1 MSGCAHCFGELAEM
15 TVFCPNCA
23 HANEVDLDVLID
35 RLIDDRYKVYRR
47 LGQGG
52 LSSVFAAT
60 DLKTDRVAVL
70 KISDPAQMVRRESS
84 FPIDPRRSRN
94 YWIEMLERMHREA
107 EHLSTIDHPG
117 IVRVLDTGMIGSD
130 LRYVV
135 TEFIHG
141 ETLRTLIDRR
151 GRFGADETIEIV
163 RGIGEAL
170 DAVHKAGIV
179 HRDVN
184 PSNIILIDPANSPE
198 AAGREDSGGNGS
210 RVKLI
215 DFGISKFPQPAG
227 APPFTKNAPLRGT
240 VSYSSPEQCRGIE
253 VDSRSDIYSLA
264 VIGYE
269 MLTGQRPFD
278 GRTPTEIALRHI
290 QEEPRAPSSINDSIQ
305 AGLNRALLRGLAKNP
320 DERPPTARELVSLM
334 ESGIRQLTISL
345 GADQTT
351 DPPADDDAATRDTS
365 GDIRKIR
372 RKRRRLAVA
381 AIAAAMALGG
391 YLLADRLLGR
401 FAPAFEALP
410 AGQTDDENSD
420 GMPGSDADSL
430 EIAARNP
437 ERRPSVEAQQI
448 KIVTAPIRSGGI
460 ARHEAEQ
467 PVARRTSSNAP
478 VRRSKPGIHAS
489 KRVSKSPAPPKEA
502 PRRIEPTTSIPRE
515 TPATAT
521 HRPGEIH
528 IPPPVTTPPVKSTVE
543 ATDSDTS
550 SRDETGQPADESRP
564 SVRPRISNP
573 ERPAPM
579 GPKLIQWTGPVNR
592 SREIRI
598 EMPGLPG
605 TIDIPKPYRE
615 RVAVVEPPNPSNRWK
630 YAILRVFGKGNVS
643 IVIRWWPVQQSQFA
657 QIDGDRR

>member
-1 MSGCAHCFGELAEM
+1 MSGCAHCFSELAEL

-35 RLIDDRYKVYRR
+35 RLIDDRYRVYRR

-60 DLKTDRVAVL
+60 DLRTDRVAVL

-84 FPIDPRRSRN
+84 FPVDPQRSRN
-94 YWIEMLERMHREA
+94 YWIEMLERMRREA
-107 EHLSTIDHPG
+107 EHLSSIDHPG
-117 IVRVLDTGMIGSD
+117 IVRVLDTGMIGDD

-141 ETLRTLIDRR
+141 ETLRSLIDRR

-163 RGIGEAL
+163 RGIGQAL
-170 DAVHKAGIV
+170 DAVHEAGIV

-184 PSNIILIDPANSPE
+184 PSNIILIVPSENQEESD
-198 AAGREDSGGNGS
+198 REGS
-210 RVKLI
+210 KGIGPQIKLI

-227 APPFTKNAPLRGT
+227 APPFTRNSPLRGT

-253 VDSRSDIYSLA
+253 VESRSDIYSLA

-290 QEEPRAPSSINDSIQ
+290 QDEARTPSSINNAIQ
-305 AGLNRALLRGLAKNP
+305 PGLDRALLKGLAKNP
-320 DERPPTARELVSLM
+320 DERPATAGDLVSLM
-334 ESGIRQLTISL
+334 ESGIRQMTISL
-345 GADQTT
+345 GADQS
-351 DPPADDDAATRDTS
+351 AVADAATIVRS
-365 GDIRKIR
+365 GDIRKVR

-381 AIAAAMALGG
+381 AIAAAIALGG
-391 YLLADRLLGR
+391 YLLADRMLR
-401 FAPAFEALP
+401 QFQPTSENAPV
-410 AGQTDDENSD
+410 GQTDDENID
-420 GMPGSDADSL
+420 VLPGSDADSL
-430 EIAARNP
+430 EIAARSS
-437 ERRPSVEAQQI
+437 EQRPTVETQQM
-448 KIVTAPIRSGGI
+448 KIVTAPIRSGGVTKPK
-460 ARHEAEQ
+460 ADPPAVRRKTAS
-467 PVARRTSSNAP
+467 PPDRRTKTS
-478 VRRSKPGIHAS
+478 IT
-489 KRVSKSPAPPKEA
+489 SPEPKTPAVPKEA
-502 PRRIEPTTSIPRE
+502 PRRIEPTTSTPRE
-515 TPATAT
+515 TTAS
-521 HRPGEIH
+521 HRPGEIP
-528 IPPPVTTPPVKSTVE
+528 IPPPITTPPVRSTGE
-543 ATDSDTS
+543 IPDTS
-550 SRDETGQPADESRP
+550 SRDENSQPADESRP

-573 ERPAPM
+573 ERPAPI
-579 GPKLIQWTGPVNR
+579 GPRLIQWAGPVNR

-605 TIDIPKPYRE
+605 TIDIPKPYQE

-630 YAILRVFGKGNVS
+630 YAILRVFGKGNVA

-657 QIDGDRR
+657 EIDGR